1 VAYGLAVKGQHA
13 IHDDAAF
20 RDVIHRMHGG
30 EDYYH
35 ATVDAFLRRGTR
47 VGSVRAFRLPT
58 VFLLWRVLPTGWL
71 YPGFIAV
78 VVIGT
83 SFLLLFVTTR
93 PWIVPVVTLYLAHAG
108 RILSLRGR
116 PQLDEWLLVELW
128 TVPVIAAFLLA
139 VKRERWWWAAGL
151 GAAAFLVR
159 ELAGALL
166 VGGALSALLY
176 RRSLRPWLAAAAVA
190 GVLYVGHAVLAADAA
205 LPHGTDAK
213 LAGSGQFPR
222 TVLEMMSWPIPG
234 PKVIGLAL
242 WVLALVWLARK
253 HELVLYGPLMAIPA
267 FGLIVDRSYWGLLVV
282 PFTLFWSLELVAEE
296 FARFRTRRHAVT
308 PRA

>member
-1 VAYGLAVKGQHA
+1 MHAQHA
-13 IHDDAAF
+13 IYDHAAF

-71 YPGFIAV
+71 YPTFLAV

-93 PWIVPVVTLYLAHAG
+93 PWIVPVVTLYLVHAG
-108 RILSLRGR
+108 RILSLRNR

-128 TVPVIAAFLLA
+128 TVPLIAAFLLA
-139 VKRERWWWAAGL
+139 AKRERWWWAAGL
-151 GAAAFLVR
+151 GAAAFGVR

-166 VGGALSALLY
+166 VGGALSAIVY
-176 RRSLRPWLAAAAVA
+176 RRSLRPWLAAAGVA
-190 GVLYVGHAVLAADAA
+190 GVLYIGHAVLAADAA

-213 LAGSGQFPR
+213 LAGSAEFPR
-222 TVLEMMSWPIPG
+222 TVLQMMTWPIPG
-234 PKVIGLAL
+234 PKVIGLVL
-242 WVLALVWLARK
+242 WVLALVWLARQR
-253 HELVLYGPLMAIPA
+253 ELLLYAPLMAIPA
-267 FGLIVDRSYWGLLVV
+267 FGLIVDRSYWGLLFV
-282 PFTLFWSLELVAEE
+282 PFTLFWSLELVADEL
-296 FARFRTRRHAVT
+296 ARFRTRRRAVSVQ
-308 PRA
+308 A